1 VKYEAEGGLSIMAQQ
16 VVKPAFSLQEIEH
29 DLAFARAACAAADD
43 GGGGGGGG
51 CSSSTSGGGGGGGG
65 SCT

>member
-1 VKYEAEGGLSIMAQQ
+1 MIERSIQRSIQ
-16 VVKPAFSLQEIEH
+16 PAFSLEEIER
-29 DLAFARAACAAADD
+29 DLAFARAACAAED

-51 CSSSTSGGGGGGGG
+51 CSSSSSGGGGGGG